1 MAALT
6 AVILST
12 FDKHLTESLHVS
24 SVGIPPPKN
33 PHSGHLARPGLETR
47 RHVTTGPDST
57 DPLPAHRPAPPA
69 VRGARPSVAVVGSGV
84 AGLTAAH
91 LLSRT
96 HDVVL
101 FEAEDRWGGHA
112 HTHHLVGA
120 SGVRHAVDSGFIVHN
135 DRTYPALRRLF
146 AELEVAVRPT
156 EMSMSVRCRGC
167 GLEYAG
173 GRGAGGI
180 LAQGR
185 RAVDPSFVRM
195 LVQVKRF
202 HRVAGAFLRSGDDRT
217 TYGEFLAGNGFD
229 AYFIAHYAVPVV
241 SCVWSTGRALSLEY
255 PAHYLFRFLE
265 HHGMLSVGNSP
276 QWFTVQGGSAVY
288 VQRIVE
294 RLPDVRS
301 GCPVVHVNRT
311 SEGVQ
316 IHDATGRR
324 TTVDRVVIATHPD
337 QALDLLADPT
347 QLEIDTLKAFVYSR
361 NSAVL
366 HTDTSILPN
375 APRARASWNYS
386 MSECW
391 VADAPTQVTYWSNR
405 LQGITESDPYLVTL
419 NDGDRIAS
427 EAVLARMEYTHPVYT
442 REVIA
447 AQARLPQLATD
458 RTVFAG
464 AYHGFGFHEDGCAS
478 GVAAAAHFGV
488 HW

>member
-1 MAALT
+1 MTAGPGTPDALPSHRSHR
-6 AVILST
+6 VDS
-12 FDKHLTESLHVS
+12 
-24 SVGIPPPKN
+24 
-33 PHSGHLARPGLETR
+33 RP
-47 RHVTTGPDST
+47 
-57 DPLPAHRPAPPA
+57 
-69 VRGARPSVAVVGSGV
+69 ARPSVAVVGSGV

-96 HDVVL
+96 HDVIL
-101 FEAEDRWGGHA
+101 FEAEDRFGGHA
-112 HTHHLVGA
+112 HTHHLVAA
-120 SGVRHAVDSGFIVHN
+120 SGAQHAVDSGFIVHN

-146 AELEVAVRPT
+146 AELGVAVRPT

-185 RAVDPSFVRM
+185 RAVDPSFLRM

-202 HRVAGAFLRSGDDRT
+202 HRVAAAFLRSGDDHT
-217 TYGEFLAGNGFD
+217 TYGEFLAAHGFG
-229 AYFIAHYAVPVV
+229 AHFIAHYAVPVV

-255 PAHYLFRFLE
+255 PAHYLFRFLD

-276 QWFTVQGGSAVY
+276 QWYTVQGGSAVY

-294 RLPDVRS
+294 RLPDVRA
-301 GCPVVHVNRT
+301 GRPVVHVSRT
-311 SEGVQ
+311 ADGVELR
-316 IHDATGRR
+316 DAAGQLTR
-324 TTVDRVVIATHPD
+324 VDRVVIATHPD
-337 QALDLLADPT
+337 QALDLLADPSEE
-347 QLEIDTLKAFVYSR
+347 EIDTLKAFTYSR

-366 HTDTSILPN
+366 HTDTSILPQ

-405 LQGITESDPYLVTL
+405 LQGIAETDPYLVTL
-419 NDGDRIAS
+419 NDADRVAPD
-427 EAVLARMEYTHPVYT
+427 AVLARMEYTHPVYT
-442 REVIA
+442 REVVA
-447 AQARLPQLATD
+447 AQQRLPNLATS

-464 AYHGFGFHEDGCAS
+464 AYHGFGFHEDGCVS

-488 HW
+488 DW